1 MHAIDEDAKFRLLRA
16 AMVNDL
22 EERNI
27 VDPRVLRAMAKIPR
41 HFFVPRELHC
51 RAYEDRP
58 LPIGEHQTISQP
70 YIVARTLQAL
80 ELAGHERVLEVGTGT
95 GYQAA
100 LLAELA
106 REVWTVEIVPAL
118 AKTARARLDELGY
131 TNVHVI
137 TGDGSVGVAE
147 HAPFDAIA
155 VAAASPGTPHL
166 LLEQLSSAGRL
177 VVPVG
182 DHETQILRRMTR
194 KNQRCVSEAL
204 LSCAFVP
211 LRGAEGFR
219 DWDSRGVESERSKYE
234 RRETCDVLPGCS

>member
-1 MHAIDEDAKFRLLRA
+1 MHAIDEDARFRLLRA

-22 EERNI
+22 RDRNI
-27 VDPRVLRAMAKIPR
+27 GDPRVLRAMAKIPR
-41 HFFVPRELHC
+41 HLFVPRELHC

-70 YIVARTLQAL
+70 YIVAKTLQVL
-80 ELAGHERVLEVGTGT
+80 ELAGHERILEVGTGT

-106 REVWTVEIVPAL
+106 REVWTVEIVPEL

-137 TGDGSVGVAE
+137 TGDGSLGLPE

-155 VAAASPGTPHL
+155 VAAASPGTPRL
-166 LLEQLSSAGRL
+166 LLAQLSSSGRL

-182 DHETQILRRMTR
+182 DRESQILQRMTCR
-194 KNQRCVSEAL
+194 NQRAASEAL

-211 LRGAEGFR
+211 LLGEEGWSDR
-219 DWDSRGVESERSKYE
+219 DSRRVDSE
-234 RRETCDVLPGCS
+234 LPTAVSGM